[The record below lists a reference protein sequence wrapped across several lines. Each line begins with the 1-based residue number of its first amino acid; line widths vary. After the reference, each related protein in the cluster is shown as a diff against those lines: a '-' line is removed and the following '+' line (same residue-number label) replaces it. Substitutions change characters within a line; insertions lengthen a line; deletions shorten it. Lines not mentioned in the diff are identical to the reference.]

1 VHDLLVVRGACMAL
15 LNWGRRTDES
25 GVSAWQIC
33 VPASGATR
41 EPRPPVCR
49 SPRRQVRRP
58 RYGFRFHLQAL
69 VIKTTFADNN
79 KIGLVGE
86 TNVWGSD
93 ARDEQEHHEKRETR
107 SEVCSVL

>member
-1 VHDLLVVRGACMAL
+1 MHDLLVVRGACMAL

-33 VPASGATR
+33 VPATR
-41 EPRPPVCR
+41 EPRVSPVDPPGD
-49 SPRRQVRRP
+49 RRRRP
-58 RYGFRFHLQAL
+58 RYGFRFHLQAS

-86 TNVWGSD
+86 CVG
-93 ARDEQEHHEKRETR
+93 K
-107 SEVCSVL
+107 